1 MTAPTGISALEPSEP
16 VMASLSSSSRWLVRG
31 ILALPVLF
39 VVACGEADAPDPGAE
54 PLPPEAEVPARIA
67 PDQDDPIVIGAT
79 MSESGAYATQG
90 IPARDGYLLC
100 GEHLNAE
107 GGLLGRRVEF
117 RIHDDGSDSERA
129 PELYEQLITEEG
141 VDLILG
147 PYGSTLTEAVA
158 PVTERHGRVHI
169 SPLAATSSIWEQGR
183 EYLFMVLPPAEL
195 FLAGLVELGAE
206 AGLER
211 VAVLQEDQLF
221 PRAAGA
227 GAAERARERGM
238 TVVLDETYPSGT
250 EDFGPILERMA
261 AEGTQVLAM
270 AASALGDFI
279 TVTRQMKAAG
289 IDVEMFG
296 TSGAVVEFQEALG
309 PDAEFV
315 YGLSAWEPSLPHP
328 GITEFTEAYREA
340 FGRMPSFHAAG
351 AYASCRLLALAVEGA
366 GTLDDTAVRDTLLGL
381 ETTTVFGPFAVD
393 ERGYQIAN
401 QGVTI
406 QWQDGEKAVVW
417 PTDLAT
423 AEPRFPT
430 PPWAER
436 E

>member
-1 MTAPTGISALEPSEP
+1 MRFPTRSAFPSTLLATLA
-16 VMASLSSSSRWLVRG
+16 VALLVTG
-31 ILALPVLF
+31 
-39 VVACGEADAPDPGAE
+39 CGEGAPGED
-54 PLPPEAEVPARIA
+54 VPASPTPEGVGSEVEGRESDEVLA
-67 PDQDDPIVIGAT
+67 AADGPLVIGAT
-79 MSESGAYATQG
+79 MSETGSWATQG

-107 GGLLGRRVEF
+107 GGLLGRQVEF
-117 RIHDDGSDSERA
+117 RIHDDASDPALA
-129 PELYEQLITEEG
+129 PELYERLIVEEG

-169 SPLAATSSIWEQGR
+169 SPLAATTSIWEQGR

-195 FLAGLVELGAE
+195 FLAGLVDLGADN
-206 AGLER
+206 GLER

-227 GAAERARERGM
+227 GAAERARGHGM
-238 TVVLDETYPSGT
+238 TVVLDETYSSGT
-250 EDFGPILERMA
+250 DDFGPFLERA
-261 AEGTQVLAM
+261 AEEGVEVLAM

-279 TVTRQMKAAG
+279 TVTRQMKEN
-289 IDVEMFG
+289 DVHVAMFG
-296 TSGAVVEFQEALG
+296 TSGAVTEFQEALG
-309 PDAEFV
+309 ADAEYV

-328 GITEFTEAYREA
+328 GIDSFTEAYREA

-351 AYASCRLLALAVEGA
+351 AYGSCRLLAEAVQTA
-366 GTLDDTAVRDTLLGL
+366 GTLDDDRVRDALLTL

-393 ERGYQIAN
+393 ERGYQTAN
-401 QGVTI
+401 QGVLI

-417 PTDLAT
+417 PEEMAT

-430 PPWAER
+430 PAWDER